1 MNFSLCPTNGP
12 PGDFQEIMLSETEKE
27 EILTD
32 IPSEPGVYLMKD
44 EEGRVLYVG
53 KAVDLESRVR
63 SYFHDSTEHS
73 TKIRKM
79 MNDVHTVEHLITES
93 EVEALLTE
101 ARLIKDIQPP
111 YNSRLKDDKSRILI
125 QIRSDEDF
133 PRVELVRE
141 TDDLN
146 PDRYDYYGPFLSA
159 GDVRGALNVLQKLFK
174 FRTCDLDIEAGDP
187 DNQYFRPC
195 LLYEIEQCT
204 APCAD
209 HISQE
214 AYEKDI
220 KSFKEFL
227 EGNREELINE
237 LKERMWTASEELEYE
252 RAAKLRDQIEQIEG
266 LERKGTLE
274 DVDRTRVPPQD
285 PSNALENLQS
295 LLELDYLPRTVHATD
310 IATLSGRE
318 AAGAIVTFVDGK
330 PFKDGYRRYRIK
342 TVDHTDDYGM
352 IREVIRRRFTRLR
365 DEEQPFPHVQLID
378 GGRGHLNAVLDE
390 FEKLDID
397 PPALVGM
404 AKQKEDR
411 LILPNAS
418 TPIRPD
424 SSHRGFQI
432 LQHARDE
439 AHRFA
444 GHYHRILRNKRHEPD

>member
-1 MNFSLCPTNGP
+1 ME
-12 PGDFQEIMLSETEKE
+12 Q
-27 EILTD
+27 ILNE
-32 IPSEPGVYLMKD
+32 IPSEPGVYMMKD
-44 EEGRVLYVG
+44 EKERVLYVG
-53 KAVDLESRVR
+53 KAVDLNSRVR
-63 SYFHDSTEHS
+63 SYFHDSADHA

-79 MNDVHTVEHLITES
+79 LNGVETVDYMTTDS

-111 YNSRLKDDKSRILI
+111 FNSRLKDDKSKILI

-146 PDRYDYYGPFLSA
+146 PDRYDYYGPFVSA
-159 GDVRGALNVLQKLFK
+159 SDVRGALNVLQKLFK
-174 FRTCDLDIEAGDP
+174 FRTCDLDIDADDP
-187 DNQYFRPC
+187 QNQYFRPC

-209 HISQE
+209 HISPE
-214 AYEKDI
+214 AYEEDI
-220 KSFKEFL
+220 ASFKEFL
-227 EGNREELINE
+227 EGNRNALINE
-237 LKERMWTASEELEYE
+237 LEDRMWQASEDLDYE

-274 DVDRTRVPPQD
+274 DVDSTQVPPQD
-285 PSNALENLQS
+285 PSEALEDLQS
-295 LLELDYLPRTVHATD
+295 LLELDFLPRTVHATD
-310 IATLSGRE
+310 IASLSGRE

-342 TVDHTDDYGM
+342 TVDDVDDYGM
-352 IREVIRRRFTRLR
+352 IREVIRRRFKRLR

-378 GGRGHLNAVLDE
+378 GGRGHLNAVRKE
-390 FEKLDID
+390 FEAIDVD
-397 PPALVGM
+397 PPVLVAM
-404 AKQKEDR
+404 AKDEDR
-411 LILPNAS
+411 LILPD
-418 TPIRPD
+418 TPEPVQPD
-424 SSHRGFQI
+424 SAHRGFQI

-444 GHYHRILRNKRHEPD
+444 GYYHRILRNKR